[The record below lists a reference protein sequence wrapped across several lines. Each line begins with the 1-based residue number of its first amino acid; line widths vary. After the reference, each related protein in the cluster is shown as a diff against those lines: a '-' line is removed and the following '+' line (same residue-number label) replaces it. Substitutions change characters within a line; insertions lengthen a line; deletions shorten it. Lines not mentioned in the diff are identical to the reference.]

1 MIDAMN
7 ESNYFTPEVLVPR
20 IGDALVERGLLSPED
35 LSRALQIQAQ
45 IRESGENPPLLGQI
59 LIQENFIDRASLD
72 HVVTDQV
79 IKLKT
84 ALQEANT
91 QLEARVQQR
100 TAELETALHQLSELS
115 ELKANFVANISHE
128 LRTPLTHLK
137 GYLELF
143 IAGDMGDLQNE
154 QMRVM
159 TTMLRSTE
167 RLERLIE
174 DLITFSSTESGQ
186 ITLRRK
192 IKDIPPICRE
202 VIRRSI
208 EKASRQ
214 GVRLNLECPNIL
226 PPTSIDEE
234 KISWVLLHLIDNSIK
249 FTPTGGQVTLRAYF
263 DDNFLH
269 FEVEDTGIGIAE
281 DQLARIFDPFYQ
293 VDGSSTR
300 KYGGTG
306 LGLALAAKIIKAHGS
321 VIQVKSTI
329 ALGSSFQFILPVAQK
344 VDALDTFS

>member
-1 MIDAMN
+1 MQPMSDTT
-7 ESNYFTPEVLVPR
+7 YLTPEVLVPR

-35 LSRALQIQAQ
+35 LTRALEIQNKL
-45 IRESGENPPLLGQI
+45 RESGQKPPLLGQI
-59 LIQENFIDRASLD
+59 LIQENLIDRASLD
-72 HVVTDQV
+72 YVVTDQV

-84 ALQEANT
+84 ALQDANA
-91 QLEARVQQR
+91 QLELRVQQR
-100 TAELETALHQLSELS
+100 TAELENALRQLSELS

-143 IAGDMGDLQNE
+143 IAGDMGELQNE

-174 DLITFSSTESGQ
+174 DLINFSSTESGQ

-192 IKDIPPICRE
+192 KVDVSPICRE

-214 GVRLNLECPNIL
+214 GVRLDLECL
-226 PPTSIDEE
+226 TRMPPIVVDEE
-234 KISWVLLHLIDNSIK
+234 KILWVLMHLIDNSVK
-249 FTPTGGQVTLRAYF
+249 FTPTGGKVTLRAF
-263 DDNFLH
+263 REDNFLH

-281 DQLARIFDPFYQ
+281 DQLAKIFDPFYQ

-321 VIQVKSTI
+321 VIQVQSEL
-329 ALGSSFQFILPVAQK
+329 AQGSKFYFILPIEQK
-344 VDALDTFS
+344 NEPTEMVS